1 LLKLDL
7 HVHTS
12 HSYDGRCSVEEV
24 VAAIKA
30 RGLDGAAITDHNS
43 IAGHEEAKKF
53 SNDGFLLM
61 PGIEVS
67 SRDGH
72 IVGLGVSKLV
82 PRDLS
87 AAETVERI
95 REQGGIAIAAHP
107 FVPGR
112 SPRLVYKAKFDAIEV
127 LNSRAFLLSN
137 PLARRFAER
146 NKVPMVGGSDAH
158 RRDEMGLAYT
168 CIDCEPKIESVL
180 EQIRKGK
187 SSASGR
193 AIPFPNLVWRF
204 ITKIVSGK

>member
-30 RGLDGAAITDHNS
+30 RGLDGFAITDHNS
-43 IAGHEEAKKF
+43 IAGHDEAKKF
-53 SNDGFLLM
+53 SNGGFLVI

-67 SRDGH
+67 SKDGH
-72 IVGLGVSKLV
+72 IVGLGVSELV
-82 PRDLS
+82 PRGLS

-112 SPRLVYKAKFDAIEV
+112 SPRLVYRAKFDAIEV

-146 NKVPMVGGSDAH
+146 NKVPMIGGSDAH

-168 CIDCEPKIESVL
+168 CVDCEPKVESVL
-180 EQIRKGK
+180 DQIRKGK

-204 ITKIVSGK
+204 ITKIISGK